1 MAKQISIS
9 LQNQSFHENIPF
21 TVRVHVILVSHTPRP
36 LGVGSPSPLT
46 VLMTKNT
53 FNTYAYRYV
62 HYIYKNGI
70 VKMYT
75 KKK

>member
-36 LGVGSPSPLT
+36 SVRHPLSQFS
-46 VLMTKNT
+46 MTKNT